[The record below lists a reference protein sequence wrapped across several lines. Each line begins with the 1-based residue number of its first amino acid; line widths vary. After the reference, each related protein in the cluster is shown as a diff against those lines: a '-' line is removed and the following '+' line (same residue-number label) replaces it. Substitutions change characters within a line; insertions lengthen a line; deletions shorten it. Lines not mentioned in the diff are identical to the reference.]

1 MLAYQAFG
9 NLPAFTFSICLLM
22 FHLFPKKELEIY
34 FQLRDPKLHP
44 MEQLQMVVIVTWE
57 NPLANRIPR

>member
-1 MLAYQAFG
+1 
-9 NLPAFTFSICLLM
+9 M

-44 MEQLQMVVIVTWE
+44 MEQLQMVVTVTWE
-57 NPLANRIPR
+57 KSIGK

>member
-1 MLAYQAFG
+1 MSAYQAFC

-34 FQLRDPKLHP
+34 LIGQVRDPKLHS
-44 MEQLQMVVIVTWE
+44 MEQLQMMVIVTWE
-57 NPLANRIPR
+57 KSTGK